1 MAETLHKGTEGFS
14 DHDMHRAESVITC
27 DLQGMVKTYGG
38 GADKLF
44 GYPSGDVVNKLSVAA
59 FHIPERV
66 AELVPRLLKTAVDA
80 GLFEEEVV
88 LVKKSGTQFR
98 ARLAVRPMYRD
109 GNLVGYMGLTY
120 PLE

>member
-1 MAETLHKGTEGFS
+1 M
-14 DHDMHRAESVITC
+14 
-27 DLQGMVKTYGG
+27 
-38 GADKLF
+38 
-44 GYPSGDVVNKLSVAA
+44 SVAA

-66 AELVPRLLKTAVDA
+66 AELVPRLLKTAVDT

-98 ARLAVRPMYRD
+98 ARLAVRPMYRE

>member
-1 MAETLHKGTEGFS
+1 MAESIHKGAEGFS
-14 DHDMHRAESVITC
+14 DHDMRRAESVITC
-27 DLQGMVKTYGG
+27 DLQGTVKTYGG

-44 GYPSGDVVNKLSVAA
+44 GYAPGEVVNKMSVAA
-59 FHIPERV
+59 FHPPERV
-66 AELVPRLLKTAVDA
+66 AELVPRLLKTAVDT

-109 GNLVGYMGLTY
+109 GDLVGYMGLTY